1 MEPATISHSVTEDT
15 EKLVLMAKISDM
27 EQMKET
33 SSQARIE
40 IIEFGPI
47 KITGNFQLKDMKR
60 DKEQTLQEVFLC
72 RCGNS
77 ANKPFCDES
86 HKK

>member
-1 MEPATISHSVTEDT
+1 MAGTERS
-15 EKLVLMAKISDM
+15 VLMVNISGM
-27 EQMKET
+27 EQKKENN
-33 SSQARIE
+33 SQARIE

-47 KITGNFQLKDMKR
+47 KITGNFQLKDVKR
-60 DKEQTLQEVFLC
+60 DKEESPQEVFLC